1 MPKYR
6 PSDDDYVIFSA
17 ASSLYGAFAP
27 IEEKLKAGGYKGP
40 LFADFKN
47 DIYKDLEIIDDKA
60 TQKKQEDYDTKNP
73 DNPKK
78 VSPVYKS
85 SELDPVNQADD
96 LEHSESGNLYR
107 ENEMSMKKTLSKNQE
122 KKFREYSK
130 KYENYLDLIIKNTP
144 EDEYPNELSEIKF
157 HKAYFRMIRVFGS
170 RELLEDQMGFLM
182 NARGFDGDHASIKYS
197 KKDSGI
203 SRELWRLVDKNY
215 PYSEH
220 REAITNLINAACDYE
235 ENKEKDTYIEQIKA
249 RENYKKCLKNYLKVN
264 SKLME
269 TREEC
274 RRMIKLD
281 ELNDAIKSLKLAD
294 GEDKKIDYEAIYKRV
309 NDNKEQ
315 GKKVDPKDKEIY
327 DKIMF
332 KANNLEKI
340 ISDLKQNDGPD
351 KDIDYYAIYQRA
363 KDKIDNNEEVD
374 LEEKEVYDKISN
386 EIEQRLDSKDAYN
399 SRYGLEIEAMGYYL
413 NGDKDFTRNRGN
425 RRFETE
431 LEAQINAID
440 MGWPMD
446 ELIHVQRLQIV
457 NSAQFKRKR
466 GGQFTPEEKKI
477 VKKAKDFYENKI
489 KDKPYP
495 DTEEGRQNL
504 YQEFYEISKEV
515 SKLTK
520 QTYGNLQD
528 EEYDVDVEWS
538 QFRDDIKKTM
548 DKPLSFADKLVVK
561 HVQEEADPEINNQKV
576 DDISKQI
583 NKDRFG
589 HSNSG
594 EIAKLQKAYKKFADT
609 FKADADG
616 FIVGTNGISSDKL
629 KLLEEL
635 RKSAEEYLKAKD
647 KDKKMPEDRSEMGKQ
662 RYEGAKA
669 AYHMADKIIKQYEA
683 KLERDAEAKKEAE
696 RIKGRKETREIYFD
710 PNTANSKLSI
720 KKDKLKA
727 GSEEAYKKQ
736 KEAEERQAQADAK
749 KKPVTD
755 AEKYEK
761 LINSCRTM
769 KDDPVKADE
778 EILNKEI
785 QEKRVTDLSTM
796 LAAMEL
802 RESGEPYDI
811 NAIRDKALE
820 IRNLYSL
827 DALKISTDTLNGPE
841 VLKNSLSYT
850 FRAADTRMM
859 LEQSLYDVNKGK
871 YKNTA
876 ESHTKYKKDIA
887 ELLGRKKP
895 QSVSPQSQKIIDAL
909 NEINS
914 IDMSDKSLIG
924 INSYKMRKA
933 NVKLMNAVQDSFKN
947 YNRMD
952 MNGYGTKLAL
962 DSMALLNTYTGCKS
976 VINNQLM
983 KINTK
988 MKDMNGNR
996 ININVENFNKNFGT
1010 KNSKQL
1016 NKQNNVRK
1024 TVPAHAAENLQHNG
1038 PKV

>member
-6 PSDDDYVIFSA
+6 PSEDDYMIFSA
-17 ASSLYGAFAP
+17 AVSLYGAFAP

-40 LFADFKN
+40 FFADFKN
-47 DIYKDLEIIDDKA
+47 DIYKNLEIIDDKA
-60 TQKKQEDYDTKNP
+60 TQKKQEDYDKKNP
-73 DNPKK
+73 DKPKK

-85 SELDPVNQADD
+85 TELDHINQMDN
-96 LEHSESGNLYR
+96 LELSESVNLYR
-107 ENEMSMKKTLSKNQE
+107 ENSMNMKKTLSKNQE
-122 KKFREYSK
+122 KKFWEYSK

-144 EDEYPNELSEIKF
+144 EDEYPNELNEIKF
-157 HKAYFRMIRVFGS
+157 NKAYLRMIRVYGS
-170 RELLEDQMGFLM
+170 RELLEDQMGFLL
-182 NARGFDGDHASIKYS
+182 NARGFDGDHAYIKYS

-269 TREEC
+269 TREEG

-281 ELNDAIKSLKLAD
+281 ELNYAIKSLKLKD

-332 KANNLEKI
+332 KANNLESI
-340 ISDLKQNDGPD
+340 IRDLKQKDGPD

-374 LEEKEVYDKISN
+374 LGEKEVYDKISN
-386 EIEQRLDSKDAYN
+386 EIERWLDSKDDYD

-413 NGDKDFTRNRGN
+413 NGDKDFTRKRGN
-425 RRFETE
+425 RNFETE

-457 NSAQFKRKR
+457 KSRYFKRKT
-466 GGQFTPEEKKI
+466 GGEFTPEEKEI
-477 VKKAKDFYENKI
+477 VKRAKDFYENKI

-495 DTEEGRQNL
+495 HTEEGRKNL
-504 YQEFYEISKEV
+504 YQEFYEISKDIT
-515 SKLTK
+515 KLTK
-520 QTYGNLQD
+520 QSCVNED
-528 EEYDVDVEWS
+528 AIVEVEWS

-561 HVQEEADPEINNQKV
+561 HVQEEADPEINNQKI

-583 NKDRFG
+583 NKNRFG

-594 EIAKLQKAYKKFADT
+594 EITKLQKAYKKFADA

-616 FIVGTNGISSDKL
+616 FIVGTNGISSAKL

-647 KDKKMPEDRSEMGKQ
+647 KDKKMPEDREEMGKQ

-683 KLERDAEAKKEAE
+683 KLERDVEAKKEAE

-710 PNTANSKLSI
+710 PNTADSILSI

-736 KEAEERQAQADAK
+736 KEAEERQAQAYAK
-749 KKPVTD
+749 KEPVTD

-802 RESGEPYDI
+802 SESGEPY
-811 NAIRDKALE
+811 NTKAIGDKALE
-820 IRNLYSL
+820 IRYLYSL
-827 DALKISTDTLNGPE
+827 DTLKTSTYTLNGPE

-871 YKNTA
+871 YKNIA
-876 ESHTKYKKDIA
+876 ESHTKYKNDIA

-895 QSVSPQSQKIIDAL
+895 QSVSQQTQKIIDAL

-924 INSYKMRKA
+924 INSYRVRKA
-933 NVKLMNAVQDSFKN
+933 NAKIMNAVQDSFKN
-947 YNRMD
+947 NNRMD
-952 MNGYGTKLAL
+952 MNGYGAKLAL

-976 VINNQLM
+976 VINYQLM
-983 KINTK
+983 IINAK

-1038 PKV
+1038 LNV